1 MRLKLGVVV
10 GVMTV
15 LALAGGGSAAMA
27 SEGGGPTHDSSS
39 EPGDRVASI
48 GIASVKPISSAEIK
62 KFTTCMRANGLP
74 DFEAPTVTPP
84 SGDEPGRV
92 ESVLPKDVDPEVA
105 RKATEK
111 CAPAKPRPSA
121 AQVKKL
127 KRYAKCMREN
137 GVENFP
143 TPSADGSLRLS
154 KDDVDPESDDFKA
167 AEEACKKYAPA
178 RRVKERHHASGGE
191 RADGGPVL
199 YSRAGAH
206 H

>member
-1 MRLKLGVVV
+1 MRLKLGLLV

-27 SEGGGPTHDSSS
+27 SENPPDSG
-39 EPGDRVASI
+39 EASI
-48 GIASVKPISSAEIK
+48 GIASERPFSQADIA
-62 KFTTCMRANGLP
+62 KFTKCMRANGIP

-84 SGDEPGRV
+84 SGDEPGHV
-92 ESVLPKDVDPEVA
+92 ESRLPKDVDQDVV

-111 CAPAKPRPSA
+111 CAPGRPAKARPA
-121 AQVKKL
+121 DVKKL

-154 KDDVDPESDDFKA
+154 KDEIDPESDEFKA
-167 AEEACKKYAPA
+167 AEEACEKYLPA
-178 RRVKERHHASGGE
+178 RRVKARHSSTGDKPIDGVLHA
-191 RADGGPVL
+191 RPA
-199 YSRAGAH
+199 AA
-206 H
+206 